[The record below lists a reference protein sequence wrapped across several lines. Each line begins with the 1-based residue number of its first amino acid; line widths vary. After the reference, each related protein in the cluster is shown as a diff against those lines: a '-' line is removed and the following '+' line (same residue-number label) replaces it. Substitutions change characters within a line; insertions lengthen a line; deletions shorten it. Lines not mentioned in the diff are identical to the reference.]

1 MSFESA
7 KRIVAMYRQS
17 NEQRISEGVQTAYNE
32 ALMQYQNEQAA
43 LKAAM
48 DYLGVSQKEL
58 SDLRKEFVRLRKDA
72 AKGRVKLAAERFR
85 LEQKNRK
92 LAHDAVEKQKSL
104 DYRHGMS
111 QARLA
116 GQARFTAA
124 IANQSG
130 LDSKLI
136 QDAIEHGNKMV
147 SAQDIYSK
155 TLGDKAGEIISFL
168 NENPN
173 ETTFVGE
180 LEGLE
185 ESLGN
190 AIREATIT
198 KRKVGLTQA
207 GQKGQETSQEE
218 FENYRLKTLGD
229 AFLDDI
235 KRQTGR
241 DDDDPYIKEIY
252 DFLYSPKEE
261 RDPNDP
267 LNPFAGRLSRARDID
282 ESTIEQRYNDEVQA
296 YMEQNVPKGRGRTY
310 VRSSIKLPLP
320 YKVEAFQ
327 YDLPE
332 EPEGVDR
339 NLRLEAAPVFEQ
351 LNAGD
356 DTPFVL
362 TDLER
367 SSLMEQ
373 SPDALKAYTA
383 LQGEVIRDPE
393 AVTLEE
399 QLLLDDMALQRQLD
413 LLQAQQRATSIRPQM
428 KSPEVIRARAVELIE
443 PSRQKSVAQLSP
455 AQQKFYAIERPA
467 YNMSDKDDD
476 SVVSMGEP
484 ERFGV
489 MLYKE
494 MFDPSQQ
501 RLKDEQTFDD
511 VVVRMNDNFKDP
523 SEQMRALTAFGSRAM
538 AFQRSQNPIVLPSG
552 ERNMDYVEAMKQL
565 SFGLKK

>member
-1 MSFESA
+1 MSFDSA
-7 KRIVAMYRQS
+7 RRIIAMYQQS

-32 ALMQYQNEQAA
+32 ALAQYQDEQAA

-58 SDLRKEFVRLRKDA
+58 SDLRKQFVTLRKEA
-72 AKGRVKLAAERFR
+72 AKGRTKLAAERFR

-92 LAHDAVEKQKSL
+92 LAHDAVEKQKAL

-111 QARLA
+111 QARLTS
-116 GQARFTAA
+116 QARLIEK
-124 IANQSG
+124 IANKT
-130 LDSKLI
+130 DIDPKFI

-147 SAQDIYSK
+147 SAEDIYSK
-155 TLGDKAGEIISFL
+155 TLGDKAQELITL
-168 NENPN
+168 LKDEK
-173 ETTFVGE
+173 TTTIE
-180 LEGLE
+180 LQGALIGLE
-185 ESLGN
+185 KDLGN

-198 KRKVGLTQA
+198 KRQVGLTRA
-207 GQKGQETSQEE
+207 GKESQKESQEE
-218 FENYRLKTLGD
+218 FENYRLRSLGN

-235 KRQTGR
+235 KQQTGKT
-241 DDDDPYIKEIY
+241 DDDADINEIKQ
-252 DFLYSPKEE
+252 FLYVPRKEG
-261 RDPNDP
+261 P
-267 LNPFAGRLSRARDID
+267 LAPYAGRLERVANID
-282 ESTIEQRYNDEVQA
+282 EDKMEQRYNDEIDA
-296 YMEQNVPKGRGRTY
+296 YLQRSLPKPKAQTY
-310 VRSSIKLPLP
+310 VRRSIKLPLP

-327 YDLPE
+327 YELPE
-332 EPEGVDR
+332 EPEGVDK

-362 TDLER
+362 TDFERAELARDNPGALE
-367 SSLMEQ
+367 SY
-373 SPDALKAYTA
+373 KA

-413 LLQAQQRATSIRPQM
+413 LLQAQQRAMSIRPQM
-428 KSPEVIRARAVELIE
+428 KSPEVIRARAAELIE

-455 AQQKFYAIERPA
+455 SQQKFYAIERPA

-476 SVVSMGEP
+476 AVVGMGEP

-501 RLKDEQTFDD
+501 AMKDGKTFDD
-511 VVVRMNDNFKDP
+511 VVVRMNQNFKDP
-523 SEQMRALTAFGSRAM
+523 TEQMRALTAFGSRAM

-552 ERNMDYVEAMKQL
+552 EKNIDYVEAMKQL
-565 SFGLKK
+565 SFGLEK

>member
-1 MSFESA
+1 MSFDSA
-7 KRIVAMYRQS
+7 RRIIAMYQQS

-92 LAHDAVEKQKSL
+92 LAHDAAEKQKAL
-104 DYRHGMS
+104 DYKHSMS
-111 QARLA
+111 QAREAAQTRLIL
-116 GQARFTAA
+116 A
-124 IANQSG
+124 IAKKT
-130 LDSKLI
+130 DEDPKLI
-136 QDAIEHGNKMV
+136 RDAIEHGQEMV

-155 TLGDKAGEIISFL
+155 TLGDKATEIISFL
-168 NENPN
+168 NENPTM
-173 ETTFVGE
+173 ETFKGE
-180 LEGLE
+180 LQDLQVP
-185 ESLGN
+185 LGN

-198 KRKVGLTQA
+198 KRKVGLTTA
-207 GQKGQETSQEE
+207 GKEGQEASQEE
-218 FENYRLKTLGD
+218 FENYRLKTLGN

-241 DDDDPYIKEIY
+241 ADDDPYIKEIY
-252 DFLYSPKEE
+252 DFLYIPKEE
-261 RDPNDP
+261 RDPNDI
-267 LNPFAGRLSRARDID
+267 LRADAGRLSRARDID

-296 YMEQNVPKGRGRTY
+296 YMEQYVPKGRGRTY

-428 KSPEVIRARAVELIE
+428 KSPEVIRARAAELIE

-476 SVVSMGEP
+476 SVVGMGEP

-501 RLKDEQTFDD
+501 RLKDEKTFDD